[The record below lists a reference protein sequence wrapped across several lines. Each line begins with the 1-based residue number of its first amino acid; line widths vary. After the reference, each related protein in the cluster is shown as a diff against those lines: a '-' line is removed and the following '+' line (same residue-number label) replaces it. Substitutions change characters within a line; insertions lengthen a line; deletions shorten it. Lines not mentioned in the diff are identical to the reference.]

1 LVASTCRVETLA
13 EHEPTSF
20 AEPYL
25 FLELQGAHC
34 GDGLKVVV
42 KARYTHAQFL
52 GYVLDPKRLVEVFAE
67 LFHCPRDAMSLSSL
81 ERNLTE
87 PVALLTH
94 QEPVDDFP
102 CNESDEHVTD
112 SID

>member
-1 LVASTCRVETLA
+1 MIEA
-13 EHEPTSF
+13 
-20 AEPYL
+20 
-25 FLELQGAHC
+25 
-34 GDGLKVVV
+34 GD
-42 KARYTHAQFL
+42 THAQLL
-52 GYVLDPKRLVEVFAE
+52 GNIVNPQRLVELLAE
-67 LFHCPRDAMSLSSL
+67 LFHCPGDAVSLSSL